1 MTASFKNDL
10 FFKVSHV
17 ILHYVQNTQMML
29 KRAFKK
35 IYLFSFMCMSV
46 CLHVCVFTT
55 CGMCGAQGGQKRAWD
70 LLELKVQ
77 MGVKCQGGAGN
88 QSQVL
93 RENSEFS

>member
-1 MTASFKNDL
+1 MIYL
-10 FFKVSHV
+10 FKVSHV
-17 ILHYVQNTQMML
+17 ILHYVQNTWMMF

-35 IYLFSFMCMSV
+35 IYLFSFVWVFACM
-46 CLHVCVFTT
+46 

-70 LLELKVQ
+70 LLKLKVQ

-93 RENSEFS
+93 YENSEFS